1 MDNAL
6 AVAGFTVVKLG
17 PDFSDKWI
25 QAQRDA
31 ATVAAVGAWLYD
43 LKFQNQSE
51 VSIRTKAVVALGG
64 IEYNTTYR
72 PALRRVTTWKAEMRK
87 AFRKVDFIAL
97 PTLKALPPHVP
108 LFGGTVAFEARMLG
122 LQNTQAVNLA
132 GDPALAMPIPI
143 AHEKLPASLQLIG
156 PRRSEAALLNAG
168 RLVEE
173 AVQRR

>member
-1 MDNAL
+1 
-6 AVAGFTVVKLG
+6 
-17 PDFSDKWI
+17 
-25 QAQRDA
+25 
-31 ATVAAVGAWLYD
+31 
-43 LKFQNQSE
+43 
-51 VSIRTKAVVALGG
+51 
-64 IEYNTTYR
+64 
-72 PALRRVTTWKAEMRK
+72 
-87 AFRKVDFIAL
+87 
-97 PTLKALPPHVP
+97 

-143 AHEKLPASLQLIG
+143 AHEKVPASLQLIG